1 MASLSRD
8 YGSALYWESRY
19 QKDNG
24 LFDWYFDWDEF
35 FGKNLSTLEII
46 PPVLVVGCGN
56 SDLSANLEKSNIKP
70 VVSTDISKTCCQKM
84 KDRTGGCYLPMDACQ
99 MQFRDNIFPC
109 VIDKGTLD
117 ALLCQSHYEISVT
130 KMICE
135 IARVLAPNGI
145 FIEVTFGKTA
155 EKLSVLDS
163 SDILPWS
170 LDNVYKVEN
179 DTGVANVFVF
189 RKFKEVFNMNP
200 KNKLFYLYGDEPPT
214 DEDEDEDDE

>member
-1 MASLSRD
+1 MSKLSRD
-8 YGSALYWESRY
+8 YGSAFYWESRY

-35 FGKNLSTLEII
+35 FGKNIKTLEISA
-46 PPVLVVGCGN
+46 PVLVVGCGN
-56 SDLSANLEKSNIKP
+56 SDLSANLEKSNIFP

-84 KDRTGGCYLPMDACQ
+84 KARTGGCYLPMDVCD
-99 MQFRDNIFPC
+99 MQFRDNIFQC

-163 SDILPWS
+163 PDLLPWS
-170 LDNVYKVEN
+170 LENVYKVEN
-179 DTGVANVFVF
+179 DTGIANIFVF
-189 RKFKEVFNMNP
+189 RKFKEVVNMSPN
-200 KNKLFYLYGDEPPT
+200 NKLFYLYGDEPESDY
-214 DEDEDEDDE
+214 DE